1 MGKVYGD
8 KIWETSA
15 VKQLGRVGSIYHYNI
30 QILAI
35 EIHKVYSNVSQVI
48 FSHSNKRSNALITR
62 KLV

>member
-1 MGKVYGD
+1 MGKVDGD

-15 VKQLGRVGSIYHYNI
+15 VKHLGRVGSIYHYNI

-48 FSHSNKRSNALITR
+48 FSDLNKRSNLHS
-62 KLV
+62 